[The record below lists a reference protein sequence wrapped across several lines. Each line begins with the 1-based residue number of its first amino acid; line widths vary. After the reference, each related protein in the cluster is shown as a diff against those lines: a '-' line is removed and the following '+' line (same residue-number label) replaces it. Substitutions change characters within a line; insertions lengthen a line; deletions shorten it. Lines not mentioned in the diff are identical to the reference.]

1 MRRRAFLL
9 ASGALMASR
18 IAAQTPQRV
27 RRIAILDQ
35 GTPAVPFGDWD
46 VLRQRLQELGYKE
59 GVNLEVTLHWS
70 EGVVERL
77 PQLAATIVA
86 ARPDLILSAT
96 TPAIQ
101 ALKRATTTV
110 PIVMTGGADPVGT
123 GLVASLARPGGNVTG
138 FSQMLTDIGVRR
150 LQLLSEML
158 PGAKRFAL
166 LGPSGNAGVQAV
178 LRDLQAAAHTLG
190 ISVRLLEASDPAT
203 IRAAFDGLAA
213 TPVDGLLVT
222 AILYPNTPQVVELA
236 ARHRIPAAYARK
248 EIVYAGG
255 LMAYSPDRTPVYR
268 RAAEYVHRILQGANP
283 AELPVEQPANIW
295 FGINLKTARAI
306 GLTVPK
312 ALLARADA
320 LIE

>member
-1 MRRRAFLL
+1 MRRRAFLF
-9 ASGALMASR
+9 ASGALFASR
-18 IAAQTPQRV
+18 VAAQTPQRV

-35 GTPAVPFGDWD
+35 GTSTVPFGDWD
-46 VLRQRLQELGYKE
+46 VTRQRLRELGYRE
-59 GVNLEVTLHWS
+59 GVNLEVTLHWGDGS
-70 EGVVERL
+70 VERL
-77 PQLAATIVA
+77 PTLAATIVA

-101 ALKRATTTV
+101 ALKQATSTV

-158 PGAKRFAL
+158 PGARRFAL

-178 LRDLQAAAHTLG
+178 LRDLQAAAHALG
-190 ISVRLLEASDPAT
+190 ITVRLLEASDPAT
-203 IRAAFDGLAA
+203 IGSAFDGLAA

-222 AILYPNTPQVVELA
+222 AILYPNTRQVVELA
-236 ARHRIPAAYARK
+236 ARHRVPAAYARR
-248 EIVYAGG
+248 EIVSAGG

-268 RAAEYVHRILQGANP
+268 RAADYVHRILQGANP

-306 GLTVPK
+306 GLTIPK
-312 ALLARADA
+312 TLLARADA

>member
-9 ASGALMASR
+9 ASSALFAAR
-18 IAAQTPQRV
+18 VAAQAPQRV
-27 RRIAILDQ
+27 RRIAILEQ
-35 GTPAVPFGDWD
+35 GTSAVPFGDWD
-46 VLRQRLQELGYKE
+46 VTRQRLRELGYRE
-59 GVNLEVTLHWS
+59 GDNLEIAIHWS
-70 EGVVERL
+70 EGAVERL
-77 PQLAATIVA
+77 PRLAATIVA

-101 ALKRATTTV
+101 ALKQATTTV

-150 LQLLSEML
+150 LQLLSEIL

-166 LGPSGNAGVQAV
+166 LGPAGNAGVQAV
-178 LRDLQAAAHTLG
+178 LRDLQRAALALG
-190 ISVRLLEASDPAT
+190 ITVRLLEASDPAT
-203 IRAAFDGLAA
+203 IRSAFDGLAA

-222 AILYPNTPQVVELA
+222 AILYPNTQQVVGLA
-236 ARHRIPAAYARK
+236 DRHRIPAAYARK